1 MNSDAEAGPSQTSPE
16 EQEGRSLGRSRPQ
29 TRAAEPRPRRKDE
42 GAFGPLRYDDR
53 ADDEWDQ
60 DDDAGGAIAG
70 GTGADIT
77 NSRSG
82 GPPPTN
88 CEVAVRRGE
97 LQLLKGAGAS
107 VIYEMAVRCFLGT
120 GRPAVLVDGGC
131 QADPYEVA
139 AIAKRLDRERRG
151 ETGGG
156 NGGGGEK
163 GAHVRARR
171 VDEDEVLRNI
181 HVARAFTAHQLEAL
195 IVSRLEPMLNRV
207 RPAFVGVLSLDAL
220 FHDYELDIYESRVM
234 QVRCVRTLRRLAR
247 EHNLLAAATENGAGR
262 RSGWRPW

>member
-29 TRAAEPRPRRKDE
+29 TRAAEPRPRRKDG
-42 GAFGPLRYDDR
+42 GAFGPLRYDDGIR
-53 ADDEWDQ
+53 ENSSEWDDGIDR
-60 DDDAGGAIAG
+60 DDIK
-70 GTGADIT
+70 DIK
-77 NSRSG
+77 SG